1 MLKMIIYFH
10 EENVDI
16 FSSYQEIIS
25 AIEPVDYEFEEL
37 TPDERKFFD

>member
-1 MLKMIIYFH
+1 MLKMIIYFD

-16 FSSYQEIIS
+16 FSSYREIIS

-37 TPDERKFFD
+37 TLDERKFFD

>member
-1 MLKMIIYFH
+1 MLKMIIYFD

-16 FSSYQEIIS
+16 FSSYREIIS

-37 TPDERKFFD
+37 TLDERECFD